1 MTGDVTVDVFKFQAT
16 VAKVT
21 TMVDGSLRLV
31 LDLPESAINIA
42 AEMMKVKRDGEV
54 LECAVIPIP
63 AEKAKKWRDPQD

>member
-1 MTGDVTVDVFKFQAT
+1 MSEEISVDVFKFQAT

-31 LDLPESAINIA
+31 LDLPETAISVA
-42 AEMMKVKRDGEV
+42 SEMMKVKRDGEV

-63 AEKAKKWRDPQD
+63 AEKAKRWRDQQD